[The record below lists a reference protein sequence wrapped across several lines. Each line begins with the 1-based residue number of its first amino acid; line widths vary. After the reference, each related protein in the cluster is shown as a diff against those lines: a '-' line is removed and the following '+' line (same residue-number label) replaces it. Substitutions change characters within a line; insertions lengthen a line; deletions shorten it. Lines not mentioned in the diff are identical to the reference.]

1 MSIYVILQLNF
12 LLKPKYEKA
21 TPKTS
26 NMMQQNFES

>member
-1 MSIYVILQLNF
+1 MSTHVILQLNF
-12 LLKPKYEKA
+12 LLNQSMKA